1 MRNARKRLCVALLS
15 LLLLFLCFALPVL
28 AEEETEA
35 LPTEEMPPEF
45 SDLLDALPEEL
56 RALLPDGI
64 FSSDSA
70 EVGGA
75 VQEMGNLSYLLNT
88 LLSLVGLRLGDAL
101 GVLAAVCGL
110 LLLSSV
116 LRNMRSALGGDGI
129 GRAFAFC
136 STLVITLTL
145 LRESY
150 VSLGGVVD
158 YFTTVS
164 RVTRAVIP
172 LLGVLYAM
180 GGNVSAAVASSG
192 GLAVYMTVLEELV
205 GKSVVPFCG
214 ICMALA
220 LIHALDPSLRT
231 GMLSSTLK
239 KNYTTALGF
248 LMMLLLAML
257 AAQTTLGAS
266 SDTLA
271 MRSVKFAAGN
281 LIPVVGG
288 SVSELLRTVS
298 AGVGYLRGTVG
309 VCGTLLIALTLLP
322 TLLELLLL
330 RAVWQL
336 AASLAELLGCDGEKK
351 LLEEFASLL
360 GYLIAAVSI
369 CSSVLLLAL
378 TLLTH
383 CASAIG

>member
-1 MRNARKRLCVALLS
+1 MTGRISRLIRIFLPILALCLCLS
-15 LLLLFLCFALPVL
+15 LPVY
-28 AEEETEA
+28 AEEETES

-45 SDLLDALPEEL
+45 SDLLNALPEEL
-56 RALLPDGI
+56 RALLPDGL
-64 FSSDSA
+64 FSSDSG
-70 EVGGA
+70 EVGDA
-75 VQEMGNLSYLLNT
+75 VQQMSDLSYLLGT
-88 LLSLVGLRLGDAL
+88 LLSLVGLRLGEAL
-101 GVLAAVCGL
+101 GVLAGVCGL
-110 LLLSSV
+110 LLLSSI
-116 LRNMRSALGGDGI
+116 LRSIRSALGGEGVS
-129 GRAFAFC
+129 RAFAFC

-164 RVTRAVIP
+164 HVTRAVIP

-180 GGNVSAAVASSG
+180 GGNVSTAVASSG

-205 GKSVVPFCG
+205 GKSVIPFCG

-231 GMLSSTLK
+231 GMLSTTLK

-298 AGVGYLRGTVG
+298 AGVVYLRGTVG
-309 VCGTLLIALTLLP
+309 VCGILLIALTLLP

-330 RAVWQL
+330 RAVWQI
-336 AASLAELLGCDGEKK
+336 AASLAELLGCDAEKK